1 MLPERWQQVERLYH
15 AALERVPAQRG
26 AFLAE
31 ACNSDNELRR
41 EVESLLQQ
49 ETSSSGSPMDRPVL
63 EGATGLRDSPTVRQL
78 APGAQLGPYKIEA
91 PLGAGG
97 MGEVF
102 RAVDTRLQRTVAL
115 KVLSRERMADP
126 EHRRRFLQEARAASA
141 LNHPN
146 IVVLHDISRD
156 SGTDFL
162 VMEYVQGQTLEN
174 LIGADGLPFD
184 RVTEYGAQIASAL
197 AAAHSAGI
205 VHRDIKPANIMITQ
219 DNQIKVLDFGVAKFA
234 LVGNG
239 SDVETSTAIQGTIPG
254 MVVGTVA
261 YMSPEQTRG
270 EPVDARS
277 DIFSLGCVLYQTAT
291 GKRPFGGS
299 STLAIMHE
307 IATVQPP
314 PPSTL
319 RSELPGAFDTLI
331 AACLEKNPIHRPA
344 TAGDVALKLKS
355 LLPWEESI
363 RHRTRA
369 ERRSVAVLPFKLRTS
384 IQEDQFLAV
393 ALADA
398 LVTRL
403 AATGKLLVRPTAS
416 VLRYAGKDTEWTQ
429 AAREMNVDLVVEG
442 SIQKMGTRVRVLVQ
456 AHQVT
461 GALTPYSAKHDGE
474 MEDLFGLQ
482 DRIADAVSEALV
494 PKRQKA
500 APPAVPPTKNSV
512 AYELYM
518 RAADRIS
525 RLNKWDT
532 QTAVEMLTSATG
544 FDPNFADAW
553 GRLAQACIQMGV
565 VFDSDPGWLAKA
577 EAAVAR
583 ALALD
588 MAHADAFCARGQL
601 LWTPT
606 HAFQN
611 RPALRA
617 LNSALKLNPG
627 CHQAQI
633 WRGLIFF
640 HVGLYAEARQGL
652 EEALAVQPEDT
663 RTIVFLAQTALY
675 RGDYEEAYELDRR
688 ALALD
693 PAGVWQNL
701 FFPTIPLYLGRPSE
715 AAEALRKASQMV
727 PGEAT
732 LASVEGLIAAH
743 AGDFR
748 RAEQLIDAAVES
760 NKTLLHTHHLWHNAA
775 SAYAMCGKPDKAMK
789 WLREC
794 ADMGL
799 PNYLLFGSDPHLRGL
814 HNRPEFL
821 ALMSGLR
828 REHDTY
834 REEFGLAG
842 GNYFV

>member
-1 MLPERWQQVERLYH
+1 MIGQTISHYRIVEK
-15 AALERVPAQRG
+15 
-26 AFLAE
+26 
-31 ACNSDNELRR
+31 
-41 EVESLLQQ
+41 
-49 ETSSSGSPMDRPVL
+49 
-63 EGATGLRDSPTVRQL
+63 
-78 APGAQLGPYKIEA
+78 LG
-91 PLGAGG
+91 GGG
-97 MGEVF
+97 MGVVYKAE
-102 RAVDTRLQRTVAL
+102 DTRLHRFVAL
-115 KVLSRERMADP
+115 KFLPDEVAKDAQTLTRFRREA
-126 EHRRRFLQEARAASA
+126 QAVSA

-146 IVVLHDISRD
+146 IVMLHDIS
-156 SGTDFL
+156 SEAEKDFL

-174 LIGADGLPFD
+174 LIASDGLPFD
-184 RVTEYGAQIASAL
+184 RVTEYGVQIASAL

-219 DNQIKVLDFGVAKFA
+219 DNQIKVLDFGIAKLTT
-234 LVGNG
+234 LVGTG
-239 SDVETSTAIQGTIPG
+239 SDVETRTAIQGTIPG

-277 DIFSLGCVLYQTAT
+277 DIFSLGCVLYQAAT
-291 GKRPFGGS
+291 GKRPFGGA

-307 IATVQPP
+307 IATLLPP
-314 PPSTL
+314 APSSL
-319 RSELPGAFDTLI
+319 RPELPGTFDTLI

-344 TAGDVALKLKS
+344 TAGDVALQLKL
-355 LLPWEESI
+355 LVPWEESA
-363 RHRTRA
+363 RHRARPD
-369 ERRSVAVLPFKLRTS
+369 RRSVAVMPFKLRTP

-398 LVTRL
+398 VVTRL
-403 AATGKLLVRPTAS
+403 AGTGKLLVRPTAS
-416 VLRYAGKDTEWTQ
+416 VMQYAGKDMEWTQ
-429 AAREMNVDLVVEG
+429 AAREMNVNLVVEG
-442 SIQKMGTRVRVLVQ
+442 SIQKMGARIRVLVQ

-461 GALTPYSAKHDGE
+461 GALTIYSAKHDGE
-474 MEDLFGLQ
+474 MEGLFDLQ
-482 DRIADAVSEALV
+482 DQIADAVSEALV
-494 PKRQKA
+494 PQRQKTV
-500 APPAVPPTKNSV
+500 PPAAPPTKNNA

-532 QTAVEMLTSATG
+532 QTAVEMLTSATDS
-544 FDPNFADAW
+544 DPNFADAW

-565 VFDSDPGWLAKA
+565 VFDSDPAWLAKA
-577 EAAVAR
+577 EAAVAK

-588 MAHADAFCARGQL
+588 MVHADALCAQGQL
-601 LWTPT
+601 LWTPK
-606 HAFQN
+606 HAFEN

-617 LNSALKLNPG
+617 LNAALKINPG

-633 WRGLIFF
+633 WRGLILL
-640 HVGLYAEARQGL
+640 HLGLYAEARQGL
-652 EEALAVQPEDT
+652 EEALAVHPEDT
-663 RTIVFLAQTALY
+663 RTMVFLAQTALY
-675 RGDYEEAYELDRR
+675 SGDYEEAYELDTR

-701 FFPTIPLYLGRPSE
+701 FFPTVPLYLGRPSE
-715 AAEALRKASQMV
+715 AAEALRRARQMV

-732 LASVEGLIAAH
+732 LTSVEGLIAAH
-743 AGDFR
+743 EGSFG
-748 RAEQLIDAAVES
+748 RAEQLVDAAVES
-760 NKTLLHTHHLWHNAA
+760 KKTLLHTHHLWHNAA
-775 SAYAMCGKPDKAMK
+775 SAYAICGKPEKAVK

-821 ALMSGLR
+821 ALMSDLR
-828 REHDTY
+828 REHDIN

-842 GNYFV
+842 GNHFT